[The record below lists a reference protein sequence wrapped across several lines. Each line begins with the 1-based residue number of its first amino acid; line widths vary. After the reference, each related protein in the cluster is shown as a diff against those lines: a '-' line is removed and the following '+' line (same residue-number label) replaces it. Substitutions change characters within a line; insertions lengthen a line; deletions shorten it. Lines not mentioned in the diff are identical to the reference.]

1 MAIQQELKPQ
11 TAEEPLEDL
20 YEEEPGRRPWAA
32 IACVV
37 LALGLIFVGYQ
48 WNQAASREQALASQ
62 VRALRVDAESQRL
75 RAEEAQ
81 RQFGDA
87 QKRLAAL
94 SAEKSGLEERVAT
107 LERVA
112 KERVAAK
119 AGERERPPAGVI
131 AKAPPRERVVPV
143 AAKKRR

>member
-37 LALGLIFVGYQ
+37 LTLGLIFVGYQ
-48 WNQAASREQALASQ
+48 WNQAASREQAFASQ

-75 RAEEAQ
+75 RA
-81 RQFGDA
+81 
-87 QKRLAAL
+87 
-94 SAEKSGLEERVAT
+94 
-107 LERVA
+107 
-112 KERVAAK
+112 
-119 AGERERPPAGVI
+119 
-131 AKAPPRERVVPV
+131 
-143 AAKKRR
+143 

>member
-1 MAIQQELKPQ
+1 
-11 TAEEPLEDL
+11 
-20 YEEEPGRRPWAA
+20 
-32 IACVV
+32 
-37 LALGLIFVGYQ
+37 
-48 WNQAASREQALASQ
+48 
-62 VRALRVDAESQRL
+62 LRVDAESQRL

-107 LERVA
+107 LERAA

-131 AKAPPRERVVPV
+131 GKAPPRERVVPV